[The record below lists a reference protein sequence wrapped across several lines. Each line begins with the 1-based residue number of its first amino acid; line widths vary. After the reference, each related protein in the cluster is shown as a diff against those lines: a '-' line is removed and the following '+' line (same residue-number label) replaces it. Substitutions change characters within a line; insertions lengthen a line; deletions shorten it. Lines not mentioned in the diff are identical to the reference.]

1 VIAAVLLAAALAAD
15 PAAAPAAEARGR
27 LRLDRLEA
35 PGLEPALVEAVE
47 AGLCVA
53 LAEASGQEATC
64 PGDLAATAQVIRQ
77 SVMLGGATTEEGL
90 RQLEAAEAAT
100 GLVRGALARSG
111 GGYRLRLTLAG
122 PSGRTGRAEAD
133 LPAPPDALLARLP
146 ALARQLLK

>member
-1 VIAAVLLAAALAAD
+1 VIAPLLLAAALAAD
-15 PAAAPAAEARGR
+15 PAAAPAAGVPGR
-27 LRLDRLEA
+27 LRLERLEA

-47 AGLCVA
+47 SGLCAA
-53 LAEASGQEATC
+53 LAEASGQEVTC
-64 PGDLAATAQVIRQ
+64 PGDLAAAAQVIRQ
-77 SVMLGGATTEEGL
+77 SVVLGGATTEEGL
-90 RQLEAAEAAT
+90 RQLEEAEAASR
-100 GLVRGALARSG
+100 LVRGALARHG